1 MAVCVRCGHLA
12 VDRARFCVNC
22 GWPLFQACP
31 YECGNQNIP
40 VAIDGDG
47 LWQCPTC
54 RRPLSRSLNVRSGR
68 AYRYGD
74 AVEGGSHSAIVDW
87 PNYGGPGG
95 TRVGKLNPGGTGLT
109 LTRSS
114 SISVRSYDPPQE
126 CIRTAGRTVAVLRDE
141 LHVWD
146 EAANNRPERL
156 NLGLAASHP
165 RSLSAHG
172 WNVYVRGDRGIAH
185 VNLLDSQVRIL
196 ISEPVDHLVALDS
209 GHLLV
214 ASARGLRLFDP
225 LDRTEVSVPIPR
237 TTTVHQLLTTP
248 DGTVAI
254 LANGEF
260 GVVSADGGWTPIERG
275 HAREANAKDAWY
287 SHGMLFVPTTIGRAI
302 QVSAF
307 PLQPPFGTG
316 PTAQLPIEH
325 SPVVFQGP
333 RSPILLITSGGGA
346 ATQTATEGVFYNP
359 QSLTR
364 QTDVLTWPDR
374 QEIRTVIGLSGR
386 QDAAVVLYKS
396 GTTCHIEVRTA
407 DNQTANLPNEVY
419 GGNIQWARLLGTED
433 GFVFVRHEGA
443 DVIFTRYNVTL

>member
-1 MAVCVRCGHLA
+1 
-12 VDRARFCVNC
+12 
-22 GWPLFQACP
+22 
-31 YECGNQNIP
+31 
-40 VAIDGDG
+40 
-47 LWQCPTC
+47 
-54 RRPLSRSLNVRSGR
+54 
-68 AYRYGD
+68 
-74 AVEGGSHSAIVDW
+74 
-87 PNYGGPGG
+87 
-95 TRVGKLNPGGTGLT
+95 
-109 LTRSS
+109 
-114 SISVRSYDPPQE
+114 
-126 CIRTAGRTVAVLRDE
+126 
-141 LHVWD
+141 
-146 EAANNRPERL
+146 
-156 NLGLAASHP
+156 
-165 RSLSAHG
+165 
-172 WNVYVRGDRGIAH
+172 VYVRGDRGIAH

-433 GFVFVRHEGA
+433 GLVFVRHEGA